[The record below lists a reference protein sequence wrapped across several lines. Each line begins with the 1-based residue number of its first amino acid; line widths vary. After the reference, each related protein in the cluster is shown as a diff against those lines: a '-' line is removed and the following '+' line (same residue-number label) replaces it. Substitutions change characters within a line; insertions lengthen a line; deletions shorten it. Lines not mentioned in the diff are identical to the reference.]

1 MAVILILM
9 NFAAEHQKVVIAL
22 IAGATIISMSGIFA
36 YFQKTDVNTN
46 EKTVTPPT
54 QKTVTDSGDADG
66 DGAPDWQEILYG
78 TDTNQKD
85 TDGDGVDDMTE
96 IDEIKKERQQ
106 GFIDAISGNTPA
118 GTTTTELTADRLVGA
133 YILQEQAN
141 KGEVTKKEQEAIVK
155 STIQKLSELKYP
167 THTIEEIPKQTITS
181 KKTILTYREQVRV
194 ALAPLK
200 EVPEYELQIY
210 ARAVDKND
218 QKDFE
223 TLARVAKIYSAV
235 AKKLLDIE
243 TPNEIAQNHVDFIN
257 GLSYT
262 SVALEGMSKGYD
274 DVIGSYRALGHFG
287 KAERQLKMAQEAL
300 RVYFTVNDIEIL

>member
-1 MAVILILM
+1 M

-22 IAGATIISMSGIFA
+22 IAGVTIVTLSSIFA
-36 YFQKTDVNTN
+36 YFQRKSPETAQRNPQEVAAKTTN
-46 EKTVTPPT
+46 
-54 QKTVTDSGDADG
+54 DSGDADG

-78 TDTNQKD
+78 TDTNNKD
-85 TDGDGVDDMTE
+85 TDGDGVDDATE
-96 IDEIKKERQQ
+96 IEETKKERQQ
-106 GFIDAISGNTPA
+106 GFIEAISGDAPA

-141 KGEVTKKEQEAIVK
+141 KGEVTKKEQEAIIK
-155 STIQKLSELKYP
+155 STIQKLNELKYP
-167 THTIEEIPKQTITS
+167 THTVEEIPRQTATN
-181 KKTILTYREQVRV
+181 KTTIRAYRQQVQA

-200 EVPEYELQIY
+200 EVPEYELHIY

-218 QKDFE
+218 PKDFE
-223 TLARVAKIYSAV
+223 TLAHISKIYSEI

-243 TPNEIAQNHVDFIN
+243 TPQDIAQNHVDFIN